1 MIPLDL
7 ANPLVGMAGITAGTG
22 RYIAGR
28 HAACSPG
35 SRHAACSP
43 GSRHGLDGRAVIP
56 ATGRPSPT
64 SVLFAMPADG
74 PPFAAGPRGFHG
86 RELKAAHV

>member
-7 ANPLVGMAGITAGTG
+7 ANPLVGMAGITTGAG

-35 SRHAACSP
+35 SRP
-43 GSRHGLDGRAVIP
+43 GLDGRAVIA
-56 ATGRPSPT
+56 ATGRPSPA
-64 SVLFAMPADG
+64 SVLFAMPVTGPPFAMPVTG
-74 PPFAAGPRGFHG
+74 PPFAAGLRGFHG
-86 RELKAAHV
+86 RELKAAPV